1 MRETT
6 VGLSIPDGSP
16 VDRDNAMQM
25 AVPRTSTD
33 PGLIRLTKP
42 SEAPRPAARPSL
54 ELSGSHRRT
63 NSSSMSNLSSIA
75 RRARRSDGSDG
86 TPFASVGL
94 KWVERK
100 IMQSSDLDDRPAF
113 TGAAHFA

>member
-1 MRETT
+1 
-6 VGLSIPDGSP
+6 
-16 VDRDNAMQM
+16 
-25 AVPRTSTD
+25 
-33 PGLIRLTKP
+33 
-42 SEAPRPAARPSL
+42 
-54 ELSGSHRRT
+54 LSGSYRRT

-75 RRARRSDGSDG
+75 RSARRSDGSDG